1 MFYMEK
7 ILNWNW
13 KLCFTNVVN
22 ITFVQ
27 RQYVSSFYPHLIQYT
42 ICCVARIFRIL
53 ASPYLTN
60 YLFIQGC
67 KMQMKIVDNQS
78 LLVFF
83 NLDSI
88 HQLLHLSCLLL
99 EHGRVNGP
107 CFVKLGILVSCSIDF
122 NFTIQTNWG
131 NERGMM
137 EQNGLLDCTQQPT
150 YLRTLRRISFTKRF

>member
-1 MFYMEK
+1 MLYK
-7 ILNWNW
+7 
-13 KLCFTNVVN
+13 C
-22 ITFVQ
+22 
-27 RQYVSSFYPHLIQYT
+27 RQYNICTKTIFIFILSSFNSICIQYVVQNFQDSGFS
-42 ICCVARIFRIL
+42 I
-53 ASPYLTN
+53 SPYLTN

-150 YLRTLRRISFTKRF
+150 YLRTLRRISFTKRFQLSVF

>member
-1 MFYMEK
+1 MLYK
-7 ILNWNW
+7 
-13 KLCFTNVVN
+13 C
-22 ITFVQ
+22 
-27 RQYVSSFYPHLIQYT
+27 RQYNICTKTIFIFILSSFNSICIQY
-42 ICCVARIFRIL
+42 VVQNFRDSGFSI
-53 ASPYLTN
+53 SPYLTN

-150 YLRTLRRISFTKRF
+150 YLRTLRRISFTKRFQLSVF